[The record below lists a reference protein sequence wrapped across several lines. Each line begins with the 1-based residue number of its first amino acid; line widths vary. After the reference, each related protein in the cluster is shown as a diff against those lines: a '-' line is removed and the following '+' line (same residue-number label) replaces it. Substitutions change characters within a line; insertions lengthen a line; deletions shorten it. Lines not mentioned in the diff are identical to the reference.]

1 MLWFNLLSDQTTRK
15 SKPHSGWQEKSAIGA
30 CNERHPQS
38 QYSVTRK
45 RAVTGFFS
53 GRCSIFLLSCPSPPL
68 IRTYCP
74 LSRKSNT
81 LSAKWLL
88 SRKGYNPFGE
98 TSAFD
103 PRLSRYPQNDFVK
116 CVLPQGS
123 IVWKNNRRA
132 KLVCERIT
140 RTERGIGWEIVGWK
154 WTAGM
159 CNRIGLGIEKPIL
172 ARRMGLFR

>member
-1 MLWFNLLSDQTTRK
+1 MQSRKDTRK

-45 RAVTGFFS
+45 
-53 GRCSIFLLSCPSPPL
+53 
-68 IRTYCP
+68 
-74 LSRKSNT
+74 SNN

-98 TSAFD
+98 TSAFA

-123 IVWKNNRRA
+123 IV
-132 KLVCERIT
+132 
-140 RTERGIGWEIVGWK
+140 
-154 WTAGM
+154 
-159 CNRIGLGIEKPIL
+159 
-172 ARRMGLFR
+172 